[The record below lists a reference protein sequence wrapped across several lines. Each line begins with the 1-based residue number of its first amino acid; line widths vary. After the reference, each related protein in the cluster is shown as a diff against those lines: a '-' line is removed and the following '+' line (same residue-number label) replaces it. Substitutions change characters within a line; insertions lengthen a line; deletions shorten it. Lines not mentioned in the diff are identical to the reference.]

1 MDALYLK
8 ENVNEA
14 LMEALTAMAV
24 AQPEDRVKYVGRYL
38 LQYVERKKN
47 MKMRSTELIDIE
59 EKVKQDDIYQTEQNE
74 LRMKKEEVEAAQLA
88 RVPAFISSIKESQEP
103 LSKTEIMD
111 KTTAFLAEY
120 LNVPA
125 CYIAIKKQVGE
136 TETLQY
142 YSANPGQEHVRGKK
156 LPKPVEEGDDV
167 APRQGFS
174 YDVFKIPEAPPEEE
188 PAEGEEGAPPKPPP
202 KPVPLVIENVMR

>member
-1 MDALYLK
+1 
-8 ENVNEA
+8 
-14 LMEALTAMAV
+14 MEALTAMAV
-24 AQPEDRVKYVGRYL
+24 AQPEDRVNYVGRYL
-38 LQYVERKKN
+38 LQYVERKRNKAN
-47 MKMRSTELIDIE
+47 RSTELIDIE
-59 EKVKQDDIYQTEQNE
+59 EKVKQANVIQSEKDD
-74 LRMKKEEVEAAQLA
+74 LHKKKVEVEAAELA
-88 RVPAFISSIKESQEP
+88 KVPAFISSITSPEQP

-125 CYIAIKKQVGE
+125 CYIAIKKQAGE
-136 TETLQY
+136 SENLHY

-156 LPKPVEEGDDV
+156 LPKPVEEGDEV

-174 YDVFKIPEAPPEEE
+174 YDVFRIPEAPPEEE